1 MNRVFFCD
9 IDGTI
14 LDVHRDMKQISSKTR
29 YAFEQL
35 KKQGDLVFIASG
47 RNYDLLSPE
56 IRSLDPDG
64 YVLCNG
70 AYVRIGDQTVYSDSF
85 SIEETAAIIR
95 SAHAHRGLCIIEAW
109 DKTYVSIEDREV
121 YRKFVIDWKF
131 QDHDLEEFFSY
142 EIPYYIAM
150 IGLPDEE
157 EASQVEKELS
167 DLKLVRHNHT
177 LSYDVNKKGVDKGIG
192 VRKAI
197 GSLGISIENTY
208 CFADAMNDLEMLQS
222 VGHPIIMANAHP
234 DLKAYGFEETDDVL
248 DDGFYKSLVRNQLIK
263 EG

>member
-14 LDVHRDMKQISSKTR
+14 LDVHRDMKHISAKTR

-35 KKQGDLVFIASG
+35 KLQGDLVFIASG
-47 RNYDLLSPE
+47 RNYDLLSEE
-56 IRSLDPDG
+56 IRSLNADG

-70 AYVRIGDQTVYSDSF
+70 AYVRINGNAIYSCGF
-85 SIEETAAIIR
+85 TKEETEAIL
-95 SAHAHRGLCIIEAW
+95 SCAHAHHGLCIIEAS
-109 DKTYVSIEDREV
+109 DMTYVSIEDPEV

-131 QDHDLEEFFSY
+131 QDHYLEEFSSY

-150 IGLPDEE
+150 IGLPDEK
-157 EASQVEKELS
+157 EASEVEKELTQ
-167 DLKLVRHNHT
+167 LNLIRHNHT
-177 LSYDVNKKGVDKGIG
+177 LSFDVNVRGIDKGTG

-197 GSLGISIENTY
+197 EYLKIPYENTY
-208 CFADAMNDLEMLQS
+208 CFADAMNDMGMLEN
-222 VGHPIIMANAHP
+222 VAHPIIMANAHP
-234 DLKAYGFEETDDVL
+234 DLKAFGFAETDDVL
-248 DDGFYKSLVRNQLIK
+248 NDGFYKYLVRNQLIK

>member
-70 AYVRIGDQTVYSDSF
+70 AYVRIGDQTVYSHGF
-85 SIEETAAIIR
+85 SIEEITAIIC

-142 EIPYYIAM
+142 
-150 IGLPDEE
+150 
-157 EASQVEKELS
+157 
-167 DLKLVRHNHT
+167 NHT

-248 DDGFYKSLVRNQLIK
+248 DDGFYKSLVRNLLIN